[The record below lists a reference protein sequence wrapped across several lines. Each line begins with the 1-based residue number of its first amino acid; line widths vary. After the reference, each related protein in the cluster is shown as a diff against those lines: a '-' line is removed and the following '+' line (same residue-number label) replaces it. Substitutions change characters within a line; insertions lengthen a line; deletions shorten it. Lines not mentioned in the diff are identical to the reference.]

1 MEQWKEYRLGD
12 IVNLVIDY
20 RGKTPLKLGGSWSQ
34 NGYRALSAKNIKTG
48 AIVNEDSIRFVDEE
62 LYRRWMKDEVQRGD
76 IFVTSEAPFG
86 QIYYWNSDEK
96 IVLSQRLFCLRLSE
110 EVCSKFV
117 YYYMITNTF
126 QAELD
131 GRATGTTVIGLRQPE
146 LLKCKINLPSLA
158 EQQRIAS
165 ILSPLDEKIEVNR
178 RINSN
183 LEEQAKALF
192 KSWFI
197 DFEPFKGGKFVDSEL
212 GKIPEGWKV
221 VNLLDV
227 SLLFDKRRKP
237 LSGQQR
243 EKMEKL
249 YPYYGATSIMD
260 YVDDYIFNGV
270 YLLMGEDGSVVKS
283 NGSPYLQYVYGKFWS
298 NNHAHVMQGKNG
310 YSTEMLWC
318 LLSLTNVSSI
328 VTGAVQGKISQQ
340 SMQMIMIP
348 LPTQAVCE
356 RFNIILNPIFAEIRS
371 LSESSMRLSA
381 LRDALLPKLMSGE
394 IEVSDINL

>member
-1 MEQWKEYRLGD
+1 MGD

-394 IEVSDINL
+394 IEV